1 MYRPCLLLLQAL
13 LFTFDRRE
21 FCVHAFHQ
29 PGMSIWCRISAASS
43 ITTGRPIYVT
53 GSNNSDDDSSSSSSK
68 DDEIAKLEEQLRKLK
83 EEKSPTAALEAT
95 ETVSTS
101 VTAVADQKL
110 EEEIPI
116 SMFLSEGW
124 KEGDNNNGNNGTI
137 QNKQNNAEAD
147 KGGIIGNLLKALGVV
162 VVLIALSQIPVGQ
175 ENLSKYSGSI
185 KSGENPASTSIDLG
199 DVNRVKNAD
208 L

>member
-1 MYRPCLLLLQAL
+1 MYRPCLLLLQAF

-21 FCVHAFHQ
+21 FYVHAFHQ

-53 GSNNSDDDSSSSSSK
+53 GSNNSDDDSSSSSK

-95 ETVSTS
+95 EMASTS

-124 KEGDNNNGNNGTI
+124 KEGDNNNGNNDTI

-147 KGGIIGNLLKALGVV
+147 TGGIIGNLLKALGVV

-199 DVNRVKNAD
+199 EPKK
-208 L
+208 

>member
-1 MYRPCLLLLQAL
+1 MSHEARSVAL
-13 LFTFDRRE
+13 RDVIELVAQLDNLEKLARDCDRR
-21 FCVHAFHQ
+21 VQH
-29 PGMSIWCRISAASS
+29 W
-43 ITTGRPIYVT
+43 
-53 GSNNSDDDSSSSSSK
+53 

-83 EEKSPTAALEAT
+83 EEKSPTVALEAT
-95 ETVSTS
+95 EMASTS
-101 VTAVADQKL
+101 VTAVADQKI